1 MKGIYLSIKKWWNN
15 PCFWS
20 HKYSLV
26 ATEQRA
32 TAHKCEICGE
42 IKLTRY

>member
-1 MKGIYLSIKKWWNN
+1 MYSKLVKWFNRS
-15 PCFWS
+15 CFWS
-20 HKYSLV
+20 HDYELK

-32 TAHKCEICGE
+32 TAHECKKCGQ